1 MTVRVA
7 GSASAEGA
15 AAYRFGIEE
24 ARRRGEDLIYFVL
37 DGEHTRS
44 DHLGDVA
51 ERVEHPDERS
61 QSPVGDLLDCAE
73 REQVSAITIGV
84 RRRTAVAKLIL
95 GSLAQQIIIEASV
108 PVICVKA

>member
-1 MTVRVA
+1 MTVLVA

-44 DHLGDVA
+44 DRLGVLA
-51 ERVEHPDERS
+51 ERVEH
-61 QSPVGDLLDCAE
+61 
-73 REQVSAITIGV
+73 
-84 RRRTAVAKLIL
+84 KF
-95 GSLAQQIIIEASV
+95 
-108 PVICVKA
+108 